1 MKNYK
6 DVKQGSIE
14 WFELK
19 WGKIG
24 GTLSKG
30 LFIDSNTLLL
40 DILSQQIEEFEPGES
55 FENAHMQR
63 GKEMEPFALEYISGY
78 TGIDFKTTGWLELE
92 NSILGISPDG
102 LSECEKFAC
111 EIKCLSRKEH
121 TAILLDN
128 KIPKEKIFQL
138 IHYFTV
144 NSKLEKLW
152 FISFRPE
159 SIKPFI
165 AEITRDTIFDIGWK
179 KKFEIQWI
187 GKKGLPI
194 KPKTETSSDCRS
206 VDEWSKLAIELTK
219 ELEKKVTELIN
230 NLKF

>member
-6 DVKQGSIE
+6 DIKQGSLE
-14 WFELK
+14 WFEIK

-30 LFIDSNTLLL
+30 LFVDSNTLLL
-40 DILSQQIEEFEPGES
+40 DIVSQQIEEFEPSES
-55 FENAHMQR
+55 FENEHMQR
-63 GKEMEPFALEYISGY
+63 GKEMEPFALEYISKY
-78 TGIDFKTTGWLELE
+78 TGIHFKTTGWLELE
-92 NSILGISPDG
+92 NTILGLSPDG

-121 TAILLDN
+121 TAILIN
-128 KIPKEKIFQL
+128 NEIPKEKMFQL

-165 AEITRDTIFDIGWK
+165 KQVTRNTVFDIGWK
-179 KKFEIQWI
+179 KKFEVEVI
-187 GKKGLPI
+187 GAKGLPI
-194 KPKTETSSDCRS
+194 KPRIEITSDYRT

-219 ELEKKVTELIN
+219 ELEKKAKELIN
-230 NLKF
+230 NLNF